1 MATKRGEASKQKLMD
16 KISEGKKY
24 LEKET
29 NDIDELVRLKNNFK
43 KKKTQFEKDIITYE
57 TSTDKNEE
65 NVSEHEG
72 TQIEAED
79 NFADVRH

>member
-43 KKKTQFEKDIITYE
+43 KKKTQFEKDIIAYE

-65 NVSEHEG
+65 NVSEYEG